1 MPISVSGIFL
11 RIDFGA
17 SISGSFWFSSDRTR
31 KSKWQLPQ
39 GPAGQTLSGLV
50 LQALRIA
57 YCDQVL
63 QPWILSVTL
72 PTLNYVFLHIL
83 NLYRK
88 RPQRKKKYE
97 GGERSCLFKPIWG
110 HFCLVEQAKR
120 MMFTFDN
127 TCFSSLPAPRLLFWH
142 PCKHAIL
149 RQYWAST
156 GLVMNHN
163 GMCTVVRCYLIS
175 YLVQKYLL
183 TCCDWY

>member
-1 MPISVSGIFL
+1 MTASPGPCRATSFWTRLASSAHRLLRPSASAMNFVCHFADAKLCVSTNL
-11 RIDFGA
+11 K
-17 SISGSFWFSSDRTR
+17 SISEEAA
-31 KSKWQLPQ
+31 KK
-39 GPAGQTLSGLV
+39 
-50 LQALRIA
+50 
-57 YCDQVL
+57 
-63 QPWILSVTL
+63 
-72 PTLNYVFLHIL
+72 
-83 NLYRK
+83 
-88 RPQRKKKYE
+88 RKKKYE

-110 HFCLVEQAKR
+110 RFCLVEQAER